1 VLASDEQVARGR
13 MPMARGKRKK
23 RKRGDRQSDTTPK
36 TIKDETRSTVGNKAE
51 PGTNVP
57 RRWWRPVKWVGSGL
71 LGVLA
76 VASAIFSFFPRV
88 SIEPTSPLKS
98 SNPYSARFVITN
110 TGRLTIHDVEVFCG
124 HPLKITRDA
133 GATWQDQMGWDRAT
147 EAVIRA
153 LPQDEAVTATCPP
166 PPIRLEY
173 SDGTVVPPAP
183 PEGFVVAVV
192 FRAHWLPTH
201 QTASRS
207 FGVAFG
213 EDGHPYWF
221 HKPLP
226 QNRSIPE
233 PPSR

>member
-1 VLASDEQVARGR
+1 MS
-13 MPMARGKRKK
+13 RGKKKK
-23 RKRGDRQSDTTPK
+23 RKRPDRQTATTPQ
-36 TIKDETRSTVGNKAE
+36 TVKDETRSTVGNKAE
-51 PGTNVP
+51 PATSVP
-57 RRWWRPVKWVGSGL
+57 RRWWKRVRTRGPILLAILGL
-71 LGVLA
+71 I
-76 VASAIFSFFPRV
+76 SAFYAFSPRV

-124 HPLKITRDA
+124 HPYMVTQDG
-133 GATWQDQMGWDRAT
+133 GATLQDRIGWDRAT
-147 EAVIRA
+147 EVAIPA
-153 LPQDEAVTATCPP
+153 LPQDEAVTATCAP
-166 PPIRLEY
+166 PPIRVGY

-201 QTASRS
+201 QTVSRS

-213 EDGHPYWF
+213 EDGQPYWF
-221 HKPLP
+221 HNPLP